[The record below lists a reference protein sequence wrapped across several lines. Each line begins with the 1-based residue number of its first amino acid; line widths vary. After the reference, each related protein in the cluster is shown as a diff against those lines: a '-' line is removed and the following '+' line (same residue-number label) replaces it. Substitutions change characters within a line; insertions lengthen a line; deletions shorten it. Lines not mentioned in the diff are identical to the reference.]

1 MAANTAKTVA
11 QNTVTVELTAMD
23 VVIMKEALAMFAT
36 KRDELAVSQSR
47 RANIK
52 IRGPTPRSPPPAAA
66 LRRNL
71 PDTIGNS
78 LEYAFFSTPTSWGGV
93 KP

>member
-47 RANIK
+47 RGNMKMKVANK
-52 IRGPTPRSPPPAAA
+52 RSSDRAAA